1 MFNAPPGD
9 LYMLFPLLPATM
21 RRVPRLGRYHVGKL
35 RVDPV
40 DLEDVVDEEDLSQA
54 MYNRPATA

>member
-9 LYMLFPLLPATM
+9 LYLSLSSLPATM
-21 RRVPRLGRYHVGKL
+21 KGFPRLGRYHVGKL
-35 RVDPV
+35 RVDPI